1 MKMKILTLL
10 IALAMPV
17 VASASPIN
25 LIINGGFEAGN
36 TGFTSDYDFIADPD
50 TTVAGGLI
58 LPRRYTIAD
67 STNVNHPFWLD
78 LTGDGQMMVVNGST
92 LTSNIV
98 WRQEVAVNPFTT
110 YNLGLSLLQQCCI
123 PTWPD
128 NPSNNITVL
137 TLLINN
143 VVIGTHTTTGFG
155 IWEDLAR
162 SWFSDGATL
171 AMLEIRNEVGEFQNN
186 DFALDNL
193 SMTEADPT
201 VPEPATRA
209 ESTRSPST
217 NVPFRLLRSRTV
229 IEASATWIS
238 AWRREIERWGR
249 YRSQSADR
257 PTTINP
263 AASLI
268 RATGITRG

>member
-1 MKMKILTLL
+1 MKILTLL

-25 LIINGGFEAGN
+25 LIINGDFEAGN
-36 TGFTSDYDFIADPD
+36 TGFTSDYEFIADPD
-50 TTVAGGLI
+50 PLVGLL

-67 STNVNHPFWLD
+67 NTKVNHPWWLD

-123 PTWPD
+123 ETWPD
-128 NPSNNITVL
+128 DPPNNITVL

-143 VVIGTHTTTGFG
+143 AVIGTHTTTGFG
-155 IWEDLAR
+155 IREDLAR
-162 SWFSDGATL
+162 SWFSGGATL

-186 DFALDNL
+186 DFVLDNL
-193 SMTEADPT
+193 SMTLDTQA
-201 VPEPATRA
+201 VPEPATLM
-209 ESTRSPST
+209 
-217 NVPFRLLRSRTV
+217 LLGLGLTIMVRSRKKK
-229 IEASATWIS
+229 
-238 AWRREIERWGR
+238 
-249 YRSQSADR
+249 
-257 PTTINP
+257 
-263 AASLI
+263 
-268 RATGITRG
+268 